1 MSPSSDPKEFVL
13 QLKENLHLDQTDLE
27 KPTPERSRMIR
38 CFAETAKDSK
48 RIDVVKHLREIT
60 PAGTTGEFACSIWS
74 SVNSF
79 IHELDTITKKPVMFT
94 VIAQHHSFSQ
104 KPIFRNPNLFAG
116 PLLPGKLDVRDI
128 PVEKMRELTIDLTG
142 KFDKKCLES

>member
-1 MSPSSDPKEFVL
+1 MSPSCDPKEIVL

-27 KPTPERSRMIR
+27 KPTPETTRMIR

-60 PAGTTGEFACSIWS
+60 PAGTTGEFACSIWL

-79 IHELDTITKKPVMFT
+79 IHQLEPRRMKPGRHLHFDRMHSTVVSARNQPLVTAILFT
-94 VIAQHHSFSQ
+94 
-104 KPIFRNPNLFAG
+104 G
-116 PLLPGKLDVRDI
+116 PLLPGKLDICSI

-142 KFDKKCLES
+142 KSLES